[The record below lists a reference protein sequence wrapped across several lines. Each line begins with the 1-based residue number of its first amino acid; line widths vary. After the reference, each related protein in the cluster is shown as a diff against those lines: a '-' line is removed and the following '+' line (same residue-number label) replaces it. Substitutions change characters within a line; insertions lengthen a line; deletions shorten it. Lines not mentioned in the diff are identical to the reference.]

1 MDKKEKHIIRLL
13 NRQDKRAIS
22 LLYDDFAPTLYGI
35 VLRVV
40 RSETI
45 AQDIVQETFVKA
57 WMYGKSYDRS
67 KGTLFTW
74 LLNITRNR
82 AIDVI
87 RSATFRQSG
96 KIQPMDSTVFDNERL
111 STHQNTDQ
119 IGLRKIVGSLEEKYR
134 IVIDLAYFQGF
145 TQQEIS
151 DHLDIPPGTVKSRV
165 RIALRE
171 LRKFFE
177 EQNIIVLWII
187 APWLSNS
194 LGSFLLV

>member
-35 VLRVV
+35 ALRVV

-57 WMYGKSYDRS
+57 WMHGKSYDRS